1 MIFKSFI
8 IAIFIASLENKRIS
22 SLVGNDEN
30 TVNSAGSRP
39 YDNGGGGHLDPEII
53 GGGDLQKNFFRPF
66 GPQFGLKIK
75 GDAPAGPWPGSATG
89 QTSTMGYLSITP
101 LFLPDSTYIDS
112 CLDLSTTTT
121 SLQRSLSSVPR

>member
-8 IAIFIASLENKRIS
+8 RAIFIASLENKRIS

-39 YDNGGGGHLDPEII
+39 HDRGGGAVI
-53 GGGDLQKNFFRPF
+53 Q
-66 GPQFGLKIK
+66 
-75 GDAPAGPWPGSATG
+75 TG
-89 QTSTMGYLSITP
+89 QTSTTGYLSITATLSP
-101 LFLPDSTYIDS
+101 GSPYIDS

-121 SLQRSLSSVPR
+121 SLQRPLSSVPKVAVEERFNFILIRQKRCIKGVTSAKKNLKFDFRN